1 MESVKTSFDL
11 TEDDISIET
20 DMENIMKKFPYL
32 KMYNVFAEGPALAGP
47 VCLPSV
53 LGKRQRIREKESI
66 FVSVIYK
73 DYPNYFAKIYDV
85 ERKID
90 WDLVPYKH
98 RHDNGNGLVCTHHNI
113 ELMHREPCKRTY
125 LSILNVI
132 RIFLAVEQ
140 YKKDSTWV
148 LDELPHGDEG
158 TKQILKELGSKQG
171 YRVRGG

>member
-98 RHDNGNGLVCTHHNI
+98 RH
-113 ELMHREPCKRTY
+113 
-125 LSILNVI
+125 VI